1 MRMKK
6 LLRQQIFFVAL
17 IYIAVATLALAKS
30 KAAPA
35 TWVGSWAAS
44 QLIPEPNNALNPDDL
59 HDATLRQIV
68 HLSVGGTSLRVHLSN
83 AFGTMPLHITSVH
96 IARPVSPSEAKIDV
110 ATDKALAFS
119 GRSDVTI
126 PAGAEYIS
134 DPIAYPVAALSDL
147 AITLHLDTPP
157 ERQTGHPGSRSTSY
171 LVHGDTVAA
180 QDLPDTKDREV
191 KKMDHWYWIAGIDVN
206 GVKNSASIVVLGDS
220 ITDGH
225 GATTNG
231 NDRWTDELAKKLQAN
246 QKTKM
251 LAVLNHGIGGNH
263 LLTDGLGP
271 NALARFDR
279 DVLAQAGVHFVIILE
294 GVNDL
299 GKLSREGEVPRA
311 DHDALV
317 QQIIGSYQQIIARAH
332 THGIKVFG
340 ATILPCVGSEYYHPA
355 PANEADRL
363 AVNQWI
369 REPGHFD
376 AVIDFDKLTADPAH
390 PDRMLPAYDSGDHL
404 HPSPAGYR
412 AMGDA
417 VPVAL
422 FTR

>member
-1 MRMKK
+1 MKK
-6 LLRQQIFFVAL
+6 LLQQRIFLVAL
-17 IYIAVATLALAKS
+17 ICIGLATRGDARSNKQ
-30 KAAPA
+30 APP

-44 QLIPEPNNALNPDDL
+44 QQIPEPNNALNPDDL

-68 HLSVGGTSLRVHLSN
+68 HLSVGGNSLRVHLSN
-83 AFGTMPLHITSVH
+83 AFGTMPLHLTSVH

-110 ATDKALAFS
+110 ATDKALIFS
-119 GRSDVTI
+119 GRNDVII

-134 DPIAYPVAALSDL
+134 DPVAYPVAPLSDL

-171 LVHGDTVAA
+171 LIHGDMVAVP
-180 QDLPDTKDREV
+180 DLPDA
-191 KKMDHWYWIAGIDVN
+191 KKIDHWYWIAGVDVN
-206 GVKNSASIVVLGDS
+206 AIKDSASIVVLGDS

-231 NDRWTDELAKKLQAN
+231 NDRWTDELAKKLQADR
-246 QKTKM
+246 KTKM

-279 DVLAQAGVHFVIILE
+279 DVLAQAGVRYLIILE

-299 GKLSREGEVPRA
+299 GKLSREGEVPHA
-311 DHDALV
+311 AHDALV
-317 QQIIGSYQQIIARAH
+317 QLMIGAYQQIVARAH

-340 ATILPCVGSEYYHPA
+340 ATILPYVGSEYYHPA
-355 PANEADRL
+355 SANEADRL
-363 AVNQWI
+363 AVNAWI
-369 REPGHFD
+369 RAPGHFD

-404 HPSPAGYR
+404 HPSPAGYH

-422 FTR
+422 FAR